1 MIMKKIGLLNG
12 PNLDRLG
19 KREPE
24 VYGSVTLEEIVK
36 KVESKAE
43 TCDCK
48 VAAFQSN
55 HEGALIDKI
64 HEWADSGF
72 SGLILNPGG
81 LTHTS
86 VALRDAISERPK
98 IGFLKFGISFL
109 KVRNLRVSLDL
120 RQTTYQSLLAKW
132 DQLAS
137 KRSIRYATIQPFS
150 LSITDQFGEMIDLN
164 ATQAKFTASG
174 ELRLWGDVVL
184 MQNGLQKDSSKI
196 SILHE
201 QKTNSLNLYFDK
213 NKEESMR
220 IYFPTNEFSS
230 PKKSNP

>member
-1 MIMKKIGLLNG
+1 MKKIGLLNG

-86 VALRDAISERPK
+86 VALRDA
-98 IGFLKFGISFL
+98 
-109 KVRNLRVSLDL
+109 VV
-120 RQTTYQSLLAKW
+120 
-132 DQLAS
+132 
-137 KRSIRYATIQPFS
+137 
-150 LSITDQFGEMIDLN
+150 
-164 ATQAKFTASG
+164 ASG
-174 ELRLWGDVVL
+174 LKTVEVHLSNIHAREDFRHKSLISGIAAAVVAGMSHHGYISALRFLSDE
-184 MQNGLQKDSSKI
+184 N
-196 SILHE
+196 
-201 QKTNSLNLYFDK
+201 
-213 NKEESMR
+213 
-220 IYFPTNEFSS
+220 
-230 PKKSNP
+230 